1 MVVDSHYY
9 YYYIIY
15 YFFKNIYMMMMMIV
29 VDDDGKRYCAVQRP
43 ALYLQSEWWR
53 PFGPN
58 QEEYLPVA
66 QGKC

>member
-1 MVVDSHYY
+1 MYDDDDS
-9 YYYIIY
+9 I
-15 YFFKNIYMMMMMIV
+15 